1 MKSDLACWPLR
12 ALSLLGSEVTPDAG
26 SHVAAAPSSLAP
38 ARSKLRNW
46 CNTGGIEVVMRVF
59 PDATGD

>member
-12 ALSLLGSEVTPDAG
+12 ALSLLGSEAPAAG
-26 SHVAAAPSSLAP
+26 SHVAAAPSPVAP